1 MSPLRVEATLD
12 ALVEIG
18 RYVEAAAAAG
28 GLSKRQAYD
37 LRLAVDE
44 IATNIIVHGY
54 QANGRSGDIVVR
66 ADSDDT
72 AVTVTIEDWAPP
84 FDPLSREMP
93 SEADLSK
100 PLEERDVGG
109 LGIYLAVRSVDEFLH
124 ERRDDR
130 NLNTFVVKRSPPS

>member
-12 ALVEIG
+12 ALADIG

-28 GLSKRQAYD
+28 GLAKRQAYD

-44 IATNIIVHGY
+44 IATNIVVHGY
-54 QANGRSGDIVVR
+54 QANDRSGDIVVR
-66 ADSDDT
+66 ADVDDT

-84 FDPLSREMP
+84 FDPLSRQLP
-93 SEADLSK
+93 SEADLSQ
-100 PLEERDVGG
+100 PLEERDIGG
-109 LGIYLAVRSVDEFLH
+109 LGIYLAVRSVDELIH

-130 NLNTFVVKRSPPS
+130 NLTTFVMKRIASA